1 MPEEKIKT
9 FDIDT
14 EIQNARDIK
23 KIFLGLS
30 AMWRRKANAVERR
43 VKKFERY
50 KNNPGLFR
58 VE

>member
-1 MPEEKIKT
+1 MRNET
-9 FDIDT
+9 LRNVDIDS
-14 EIQNARDIK
+14 EIQNAHKMK

>member
-1 MPEEKIKT
+1 MKNET
-9 FDIDT
+9 LQNVDIDA
-14 EIQNARDIK
+14 EIQSARNIK